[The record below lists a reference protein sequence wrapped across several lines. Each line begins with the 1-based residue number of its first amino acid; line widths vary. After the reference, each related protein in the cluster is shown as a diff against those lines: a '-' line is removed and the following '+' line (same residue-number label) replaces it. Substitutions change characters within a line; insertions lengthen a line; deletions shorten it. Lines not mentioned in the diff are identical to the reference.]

1 MESRLIFID
10 GISGSG
16 KTSTGQFL
24 YRQCLLNGLD
34 VNFLHEFHI
43 PHPIH
48 EWSLTDAGEWIDV
61 TLDHWRMFVDNT
73 FGSENIVIM
82 DSTLFQG
89 TMAVLLELDVDRDT
103 ILDYAVQVPE
113 IIKPLNPSLIYF
125 YQTDYRKALLRIYN
139 EREERTKIKK
149 NNYIRTIRYGQNRQL
164 YGHEGYMQFVEEL
177 RDISNELVSKY
188 DISKICIENSQGDW
202 NDYHRQ
208 IMQFLSLPYIK
219 EVITAGDYE
228 GLYRDLRSGQE
239 CHIRHNSDEELEIR
253 GFFPVIKF
261 LCPRSIDTFFIR
273 GKAHELI
280 FQRGE
285 NGNVINMISRWYIKE
300 SEETVWSKIE

>member
-24 YRQCLLNGLD
+24 YRQCILNDLD
-34 VNFLHEFHI
+34 ATFLHEFHI

-48 EWSLTDAGEWIDV
+48 EWSLTDPAKWIDV
-61 TLDHWRMFVDNT
+61 TLDHWRTFVNDTNNST
-73 FGSENIVIM
+73 NIVIM
-82 DSTLFQG
+82 DSALFQG

-103 ILDYAVQVPE
+103 ILNYAIQVPE
-113 IIKPLNPSLIYF
+113 IIKPLNPALIYF
-125 YQTDYRKALLRIYN
+125 YQNDFREALLKIYN
-139 EREERTKIKK
+139 EREERIKIKK
-149 NNYIRTIRYGQNRQL
+149 DNYVRTIKYGQNRQL

-177 RDISNELVSKY
+177 RNISNELVSKY

-202 NDYHRQ
+202 KDYHQQ
-208 IMQFLSLPYIK
+208 IMEFLSLPYI
-219 EVITAGDYE
+219 EDVVAAGDYE
-228 GLYRDLRSGQE
+228 GLYRDLQSGQE
-239 CHIRHNSDEELEIR
+239 CRISYNSDEELEIR

-285 NGNVINMISRWYIKE
+285 NGDVKNMISRWYIKE
-300 SEETVWSKIE
+300 SEEINWAKIE

>member
-1 MESRLIFID
+1 ME

-24 YRQCLLNGLD
+24 YRQFLLNGLD
-34 VNFLHEFHI
+34 ASFLHEFHI

-48 EWSLTDAGEWIDV
+48 EWYLTDPHEWIDV
-61 TLDHWRMFVDNT
+61 TLAHWRTFVDDML
-73 FGSENIVIM
+73 GSENIVIM

-89 TMAVLLELDVDRDT
+89 TMAVLLELDVDRDS

-113 IIKPLNPSLIYF
+113 IIKPLNPALIYF
-125 YQTDYRKALLRIYN
+125 YQTDYRKALLRIYQ
-139 EREERTKIKK
+139 EREERIRIKK
-149 NNYIRTIRYGQNRQL
+149 DNYVRTIKYGQNRRL

-188 DISKICIENSQGDW
+188 DISKICIENSAGDW
-202 NDYHRQ
+202 KGYHRR
-208 IMQFLSLPYIK
+208 IMRFLSLPYI
-219 EVITAGDYE
+219 EDIVAAGDYN
-228 GLYRDLRSGQE
+228 GLYRDLQSGQE
-239 CHIRHNSDEELEIR
+239 CRIDCNSNMELEIR
-253 GFFPVIKF
+253 GFFPVVKF
-261 LCPRSIDTFFIR
+261 LCLRSNDTFFIR

-285 NGNVINMISRWYIKE
+285 NGDVRNMISRWYIKE
-300 SEETVWSKIE
+300 SEETIWVKVE